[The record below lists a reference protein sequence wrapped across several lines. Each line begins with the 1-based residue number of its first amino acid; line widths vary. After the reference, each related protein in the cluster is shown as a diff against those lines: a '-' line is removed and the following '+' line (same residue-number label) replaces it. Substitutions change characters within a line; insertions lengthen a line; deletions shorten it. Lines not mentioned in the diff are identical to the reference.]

1 MNMHDPPNW
10 AHLAET
16 FIGPAHAR
24 NGLPNQDS
32 VATYSRKGAT
42 TCSIVAVADG
52 HGSKRCS
59 RSHVGSK
66 LAVEVAIDVGIEFL
80 NLLPA
85 DVSSVEVKNR
95 VSRLPID
102 IVKDWQERVKR
113 HRKCNAVGSDET
125 DEFIAYGTTLL
136 VVIVHEK
143 FYVCL
148 QLGDGNIRIV
158 SRDGEVN
165 SPFTSVSVEDQIGE
179 ETDSLCQENAHKK
192 FKQRL
197 QILDNENC
205 VPVLFLLCSDGY
217 SNAFPNDDEFAKN
230 VGEMATMLRDES
242 KLGIVRTQL
251 RGWIEENGSYSGD
264 DGTVGLIFDVSP
276 SEKKA
281 LDEEIEESPRSPM
294 EPSQND
300 DVQNSAKVR
309 AKAQDNSVLN
319 GSHSLPATDV
329 QHPKHGGAVETSINK
344 SVQSPCIDDATQR
357 DDMESV
363 AEPCTQENRPWW
375 PWGRRREKD
384 K

>member
-1 MNMHDPPNW
+1 MNMRYPPNW

-16 FIGPAHAR
+16 FIGPTHAR

-52 HGSKRCS
+52 HGSKRYS

-66 LAVEVAIDVGIEFL
+66 LAVEVAIDVGIKFL
-80 NLLPA
+80 NRLPA
-85 DVSSVEVKNR
+85 DVFSVDVKDR

-102 IVKDWQERVKR
+102 IVKDWQKRVKQ
-113 HRKCNAVGSDET
+113 HVGSDET

-136 VVIVHEK
+136 VVIVHEE

-158 SRDGEVN
+158 SRDGKVY
-165 SPFTSVSVEDQIGE
+165 PAITSVSVEDQIGE

-197 QILDNENC
+197 QRLDNENC

-217 SNAFPNDDEFAKN
+217 SNAFPNDDEFDKN

-242 KLGIVRTQL
+242 QLGIVSTQL
-251 RGWIEENGSYSGD
+251 RGWIKENGSYSGD

-329 QHPKHGGAVETSINK
+329 QHPKHGGAVEDSINK
-344 SVQSPCIDDATQR
+344 SVPSPCIDDATQR
-357 DDMESV
+357 DDMES
-363 AEPCTQENRPWW
+363 P
-375 PWGRRREKD
+375 
-384 K
+384 